1 MITVGAQFMYIWYE
15 YVALLGGGSVELLG
29 SH

>member
-1 MITVGAQFMYIWYE
+1 MTTVGTQFSHIWYE